1 MAEYGELRQAVIEQ
15 ERSHP
20 SIARQFRDIEHGH
33 QPEKKISHQYRNALM
48 AAKRLSTSLQEI
60 PEVPYDLTQAVKQLV
75 GFLEDA
81 DVKARVA
88 GEAADPNAD

>member
-1 MAEYGELRQAVIEQ
+1 
-15 ERSHP
+15 
-20 SIARQFRDIEHGH
+20 
-33 QPEKKISHQYRNALM
+33 M